1 MTNPWALTGGPI
13 GQGPGHDL
21 VTLIDGSTLCITDRG
36 GAILQG
42 HPQGLFVRDT
52 RLLSRWE
59 LRIDGVRPEPLTVQ
73 TKEPYAAMFI
83 GRAPPSPGHADSS
96 LLVLESHYVGN
107 GMRVDIEIRNIGA
120 TPVECSIE
128 LRADTDFADLFEV
141 KEGRAHT
148 DGDVTRTAEH
158 GILEFTGRRGE
169 RRQQLLIVAGGDP
182 AVGGNTVRWR
192 AAIPPRHAWAVC
204 TEVRT
209 GEDGAPAPIRHPC
222 GHPLEHTIPARSLRE
237 WRSRGWEVSTADS
250 GLAAVLRRSVEDLGS
265 LRMLDPEHPDR
276 AVVAAGAPWF
286 MALFGRDSLITS
298 LMLIPLDERLAIGT
312 LHTLAAHQGA
322 AIDPATE
329 EEPGRI
335 LHEMRFGPAASL
347 ALGGGN
353 AYYGTADA
361 SPLFVML
368 LGELRRWGLDQGGA
382 DALLPHADRALE
394 WIERY
399 GDADGDGFVEYHRAT
414 EQGLANQGWKD
425 SWDGIT
431 FADGRIAR
439 SPIALAEV
447 QGYAYA
453 AYAARAH
460 FAREQGDREGARH
473 WAGKAKALKRA
484 FNAKFW
490 LPDRG
495 WYALGLD
502 ADKRPIDSLA
512 SNIGHCLWTGIVDD
526 DKAPSVAAHLLSPEM
541 FSGWGIRTLATSMGA
556 YNPMSYHN
564 GSVWP
569 HDNALC
575 AAGLMRYGFV
585 DHAQRVA
592 VAILDAATHFQH
604 RLPELF
610 CGFPREMFAEPVP
623 YPTSCSPQAWA
634 AATPLHLLRTLLR
647 FDPQVPTGRLWCD
660 PAIPGRYLP
669 LRISRLSL
677 GKDRLTVDVNSDGAR
692 LRELEHLG
700 VRLSAGPR
708 PTHGDQDLDAG

>member
-1 MTNPWALTGGPI
+1 MTDPWALTGGPT
-13 GQGPGHDL
+13 GHGPAHDL
-21 VTLIDGSTLCITDRG
+21 VTLIDGSTFCISDRG

-42 HPQGLFVRDT
+42 HAQGLFVRDT

-59 LRIDGVRPEPLTVQ
+59 LRIDGLPPEPLAVQ
-73 TKEPYAAMFI
+73 TPEPYAAMFI
-83 GRAPPSPGHADSS
+83 GRVLPDPGHADSS
-96 LLVLESHYVGN
+96 LLVVESRYVGN
-107 GMRVDIEIRNIGA
+107 GMRVDIEVRNLGA
-120 TPVECSIE
+120 IPVECAVM
-128 LRADTDFADLFEV
+128 LQAGADFADLFEV
-141 KEGRAHT
+141 KGGRTHT
-148 DGDVTRTAEH
+148 DGDVVSTARH
-158 GILEFTGRRGE
+158 GILEFTRRRGE
-169 RRQQLLIVAGGDP
+169 LRQRLLIVAGGDP
-182 AVGGNTVRWR
+182 TASGNTLQWR
-192 AAIPPRHAWAVC
+192 ASIPPRRAWTVC
-204 TEVRT
+204 AEVRAAD
-209 GEDGAPAPIRHPC
+209 DGAPGPVRHPC
-222 GHPLEHTIPARSLRE
+222 GYPLEHTIPARSLRE
-237 WRSRGWEVSTADS
+237 WRSRGPEVSTADS

-265 LRMLDPEHPDR
+265 LRIFDPEHPDR

-298 LMLIPLDERLAIGT
+298 WMLIPVDERLAIGT
-312 LHTLAAHQGA
+312 LQTLAAHQGV
-322 AIDPATE
+322 AIDRATE

-335 LHEMRFGPAASL
+335 LHEMRFGPVASL

-353 AYYGTADA
+353 AYYGSADA
-361 SPLFVML
+361 TPLFVML
-368 LGELRRWGLDQGGA
+368 LGELRRWGLDQREV

-414 EQGLANQGWKD
+414 KQGLVNQGWKD

-447 QGYAYA
+447 QGYTYA
-453 AYAARAH
+453 AYVARAH
-460 FAREQGDREGARH
+460 FAREQGDREGRRY
-473 WAGKAKALKRA
+473 WAEKAKALKRA
-484 FNAKFW
+484 FNEKFW

-502 ADKRPIDSLA
+502 ADKRPVDSLA

-541 FSGWGIRTLATSMGA
+541 FSGWGIRTLATTMGA

-592 VAILDAATHFQH
+592 VAVLDAATHFQH

-647 FDPQVPTGRLWCD
+647 FDPQLPTGRLWCD
-660 PAIPGRYLP
+660 PAVPDRYLP
-669 LRISRLSL
+669 LRISRLGL
-677 GKDRLTVDVNSDGAR
+677 GKDHLAVEVTSDGPR
-692 LRELEHLG
+692 LRGLEDLHIWLTG
-700 VRLSAGPR
+700 GPR
-708 PTHGDQDLDAG
+708 PTHGNQDLGAE

>member
-1 MTNPWALTGGPI
+1 MTNPWALTSGPI
-13 GQGPGHDL
+13 GQGPGRDL

-36 GAILQG
+36 GAILPG
-42 HPQGLFVRDT
+42 HRQGLFVRDT

-59 LRIDGVRPEPLTVQ
+59 LRIDGVPPEPLTVQ

-83 GRAPPSPGHADSS
+83 GRVPPSPGHADSS

-141 KEGRAHT
+141 KEGRAHA

-169 RRQQLLIVAGGDP
+169 RRQRLLIVAGGDP

-192 AAIPPRHAWAVC
+192 AAIPPRHAWAAC

-222 GHPLEHTIPARSLRE
+222 GYPLEQTIPARSLRE
-237 WRSRGWEVSTADS
+237 WRSRGWQVSTADS

-298 LMLIPLDERLAIGT
+298 WMLIPLDERLAIGT

-382 DALLPHADRALE
+382 GALLPHADRALE

-425 SWDGIT
+425 SWDAIT

-447 QGYAYA
+447 QGYTYA

-460 FAREQGDREGARH
+460 FAREQGDRDGARH

-484 FNAKFW
+484 FNEKFW

-526 DKAPSVAAHLLSPEM
+526 DKAPSVAAQLLSPEM

-660 PAIPGRYLP
+660 PAIPSRYLP

-677 GKDRLTVDVNSDGAR
+677 GKDRLTVDVTSDGAR

-700 VRLSAGPR
+700 VQLSAGPR
-708 PTHGDQDLDAG
+708 PAHGNQDLDAG

>member
-1 MTNPWALTGGPI
+1 MHSAELALRRIGRVAPAVAVAALKRLRDPGEGGI
-13 GQGPGHDL
+13 CL
-21 VTLIDGSTLCITDRG
+21 L
-36 GAILQG
+36 GAG
-42 HPQGLFVRDT
+42 AC
-52 RLLSRWE
+52 RLLGPAE
-59 LRIDGVRPEPLTVQ
+59 
-73 TKEPYAAMFI
+73 
-83 GRAPPSPGHADSS
+83 
-96 LLVLESHYVGN
+96 LVLGQHVP
-107 GMRVDIEIRNIGA
+107 VDGEFRDVV
-120 TPVECSIE
+120 PP
-128 LRADTDFADLFEV
+128 EV
-141 KEGRAHT
+141 SAP
-148 DGDVTRTAEH
+148 A
-158 GILEFTGRRGE
+158 RRG
-169 RRQQLLIVAGGDP
+169 P
-182 AVGGNTVRWR
+182 ALR
-192 AAIPPRHAWAVC
+192 VC
-204 TEVRT
+204 Q
-209 GEDGAPAPIRHPC
+209 PSSI
-222 GHPLEHTIPARSLRE
+222 SF
-237 WRSRGWEVSTADS
+237 S
-250 GLAAVLRRSVEDLGS
+250 G
-265 LRMLDPEHPDR
+265 
-276 AVVAAGAPWF
+276 AGAW
-286 MALFGRDSLITS
+286 S
-298 LMLIPLDERLAIGT
+298 AIART
-312 LHTLAAHQGA
+312 TARGA
-322 AIDPATE
+322 
-329 EEPGRI
+329 G
-335 LHEMRFGPAASL
+335 
-347 ALGGGN
+347 
-353 AYYGTADA
+353 
-361 SPLFVML
+361 
-368 LGELRRWGLDQGGA
+368 
-382 DALLPHADRALE
+382 ALLPHADRALE

-425 SWDGIT
+425 SWDAIT

-447 QGYAYA
+447 QGYTYA

-460 FAREQGDREGARH
+460 FAREQGDRDGARH

-484 FNAKFW
+484 FNEKFW

-526 DKAPSVAAHLLSPEM
+526 DKAPSVAAQLLSPEM

-660 PAIPGRYLP
+660 PAIPSRYLP
-669 LRISRLSL
+669 LRISRQP
-677 GKDRLTVDVNSDGAR
+677 GQGPPHGRRD
-692 LRELEHLG
+692 LRRRPAPG
-700 VRLSAGPR
+700 TRTPWRPAVRRAAAGTRQPR
-708 PTHGDQDLDAG
+708 P